1 MKAAMQANLTDHY
14 RGSVMKLL
22 SKAAF
27 LDPRSK
33 VLSFLLNDDRL
44 DVIASVKAKVVALAQ
59 SIASQE
65 SEFNS

>member
-22 SKAAF
+22 SKPAF